1 MYIKQYLEDNRI
13 SIYKVA
19 NNALVAYP
27 TVFNIVNG
35 KVDILNCALGVVK
48 KIADALNLTIDE
60 LLTLCDK
67 NHSFNLFRSEQ
78 CHLVNRMGEIDY
90 VIDLLEKKKIDY
102 YWKLDMKAEAF
113 YLLAMLDYLSRRND
127 IPKCTDYEEIRRYK
141 LEKPVFPND
150 TELSEK
156 LLGKDA
162 HQEALNHAIPEF
174 LNFNIVECEISN
186 G

>member
-19 NNALVAYP
+19 SNALVAYP

-35 KVDILNCALGVVK
+35 KVDILNCALGIVK
-48 KIADALNLTIDE
+48 KIADALNLTIE
-60 LLTLCDK
+60 EVLTLCDK

-78 CHLVNRMGEIDY
+78 CHLVKRLGEIDY

-102 YWKLDMKAEAF
+102 YWKLGMNAEAF
-113 YLLAMLDYLSRRND
+113 YLLAMLDYLSKRNGL
-127 IPKCTDYEEIRRYK
+127 PKCTDYEEIRQYK
-141 LEKPVFPND
+141 LEKPVYPAD

-156 LLGKDA
+156 LIGKDA
-162 HQEALNHAIPEF
+162 HKDALDHAIQEF
-174 LNFNIVECEISN
+174 LNFNIVECEIID

>member
-1 MYIKQYLEDNRI
+1 MYIKQYLEDNKI

-35 KVDILNCALGVVK
+35 KADILNCALGVVK
-48 KIADALNLTIDE
+48 KIADALNLSIDE

-67 NHSFNLFRSEQ
+67 NHSFDLFRSEQ
-78 CHLVNRMGEIDY
+78 CHLVNRVGEINY

-113 YLLAMLDYLSRRND
+113 YLIAMLDYISNRNGL
-127 IPKCTDYEEIRRYK
+127 PKCTEYEEIRRYK
-141 LEKPVFPND
+141 LEKPVFPAD

-162 HQEALNHAIPEF
+162 HKEAMDNAIPEF
-174 LNFNIVECEISN
+174 LDFNIVECEIIH

>member
-1 MYIKQYLEDNRI
+1 MYIKQYLEDNSI

-19 NNALVAYP
+19 NSALVAYP

-78 CHLVNRMGEIDY
+78 CHLVNRIGEIDY

-113 YLLAMLDYLSRRND
+113 YLLAMLDYLSRRNGL
-127 IPKCTDYEEIRRYK
+127 PKCTEYEDIRRYK
-141 LEKPVFPND
+141 LEKTVFPAD

-162 HQEALNHAIPEF
+162 QQEALDHAIPEF
-174 LNFNIVECEISN
+174 LNFNIVECEIIN

>member
-1 MYIKQYLEDNRI
+1 MNIKQYLEDNKI
-13 SIYKVA
+13 SIYQVA
-19 NNALVAYP
+19 NSAMVAYP

-35 KVDILNCALGVVK
+35 KVDILNCALGIVK
-48 KIADALNLTIDE
+48 KIADALNLSIDE
-60 LLTLCDK
+60 LLTLCDRTQ
-67 NHSFNLFRSEQ
+67 SFDLFRSEQ

-102 YWKLDMKAEAF
+102 YWKLDMKPEAF
-113 YLLAMLDYLSRRND
+113 YLLAMLDYLSKRND
-127 IPKCTDYEEIRRYK
+127 LPKCKDYEGIRRYK
-141 LEKPVFPND
+141 LEKTIYPAD

-162 HQEALNHAIPEF
+162 RKEALEHAIPEF
-174 LNFNIVECEISN
+174 LDFNIVECEVLN

>member
-19 NNALVAYP
+19 NNAVVAYP

-48 KIADALNLTIDE
+48 KIADALGLTIDE

-67 NHSFNLFRSEQ
+67 NRTFELFRGEQ
-78 CHLVNRMGEIDY
+78 HHLVKRMGEIAY
-90 VIDLLEKKKIDY
+90 VIDLLENKKIDY
-102 YWKLDMKAEAF
+102 YWKLDMKTEAF
-113 YLLAMLDYLSRRND
+113 YLLAMLDYLSRRNNLP
-127 IPKCTDYEEIRRYK
+127 ICEEYNEIRKYK
-141 LEKPVFPND
+141 LERPVYPAD

-156 LLGKDA
+156 LLEKNTHKA
-162 HQEALNHAIPEF
+162 ALKKAIPEF
-174 LNFNIVECEISN
+174 MEFNIVECEVL
-186 G
+186 

>member
-19 NNALVAYP
+19 NSALVAYP

-90 VIDLLEKKKIDY
+90 VIDLLEKKKINY

-113 YLLAMLDYLSRRND
+113 
-127 IPKCTDYEEIRRYK
+127 
-141 LEKPVFPND
+141 
-150 TELSEK
+150 
-156 LLGKDA
+156 
-162 HQEALNHAIPEF
+162 
-174 LNFNIVECEISN
+174 
-186 G
+186 